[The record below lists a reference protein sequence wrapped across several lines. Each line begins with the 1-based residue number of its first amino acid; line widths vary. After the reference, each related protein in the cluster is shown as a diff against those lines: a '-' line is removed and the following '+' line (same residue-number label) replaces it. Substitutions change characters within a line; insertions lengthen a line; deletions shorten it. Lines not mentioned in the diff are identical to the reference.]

1 MISWL
6 IIFALIA
13 MIVYYGYS
21 AFKTVKNFIEKK
33 RAQKVASK
41 TITNVVHNVDDVDEQ
56 THGE

>member
-13 MIVYYGYS
+13 MIVYYAYS

-41 TITNVVHNVDDVDEQ
+41 INDALHNVADVDEQ
-56 THGE
+56 THGD

>member
-33 RAQKVASK
+33 RAQKAASK
-41 TITNVVHNVDDVDEQ
+41 INDALHNVADVDEQ
-56 THGE
+56 THGD